1 MGRGEGRKR
10 RRTMRK
16 SSDFTRW
23 STIPRSGEHSAQGE
37 VDCLPHDG
45 GHEEPAGSQL
55 EIPDAQEVP
64 RGGQR
69 VPVPDGTQVPSGA
82 QQMLI
87 SFTIGTT
94 NAFKKGYA
102 YEYKKE
108 MIKGETIYV
117 CNKSSE
123 WAHRNKVLVLR
134 CVDRNWTAFDS
145 AFSDDGSIPHCRQP
159 VFRCIEKDI
168 TQPGWYYWEF
178 NGAANRHD
186 TDFVVEWN
194 GGMWAETQVP

>member
-16 SSDFTRW
+16 SSDFNRW
-23 STIPRSGEHSAQGE
+23 STIPRSGEHIAQGE

-82 QQMLI
+82 QQMPE
-87 SFTIGTT
+87 SFTIGTK
-94 NAFKKGYA
+94 NAFKGNYA
-102 YEYKKE
+102 FEYKKWKIDE
-108 MIKGETIYV
+108 ETIYI
-117 CNKSSE
+117 CSKGSAWDRKE
-123 WAHRNKVLVLR
+123 EVLVLR
-134 CVDRNWTAFDS
+134 YEEGKPITKPLSMTPASRKSRQHASDAAS
-145 AFSDDGSIPHCRQP
+145 FSSKSKKRRPHLRRAVGRLRALAQG
-159 VFRCIEKDI
+159 R
-168 TQPGWYYWEF
+168 
-178 NGAANRHD
+178 
-186 TDFVVEWN
+186 VE
-194 GGMWAETQVP
+194 